1 MRTRQKQP
9 NIEAIKK
16 LLTNNEKNV
25 VDLRPIVAV
34 TMRESGCTFQDVA
47 DAMGF
52 TRQMAETMVKKA
64 QAKL

>member
-1 MRTRQKQP
+1 MRTNKKTL
-9 NIEAIKK
+9 NIEAIQK
-16 LLTNNEKNV
+16 LLENNANSV

-34 TMRESGCTFQDVA
+34 TMRESGCTFQEIA
-47 DAMGF
+47 DTMKF

>member
-1 MRTRQKQP
+1 M
-9 NIEAIKK
+9 
-16 LLTNNEKNV
+16 LTNKKTLNIPAIQQLLKNNETSV

-34 TMRESGCTFQDVA
+34 TMRESGCTFQEVA

-64 QAKL
+64 QATL

>member
-1 MRTRQKQP
+1 MRTRKKEL
-9 NIEAIKK
+9 NIEAIQT
-16 LLTNNEKNV
+16 LLKNHENSV
-25 VDLRPIVAV
+25 LDIRPIIAV

-64 QAKL
+64 QATL

>member
-1 MRTRQKQP
+1 MRTKKKEL
-9 NIEAIKK
+9 NIQALQT
-16 LLTNNEKNV
+16 LLKNNENSV

-34 TMRESGCTFQDVA
+34 TMRESGCTFQDIA
-47 DAMGF
+47 DVMGF